1 MEYWKLLHIKDSGYN
16 IILKDNNSACED
28 QNRDTADKTCQKK
41 KHTLGPAVLARHGK
55 HPNKH
60 VKWWKSLNE
69 LCRVIYKHEFGSQIM
84 ATVQNLR

>member
-41 KHTLGPAVLARHGK
+41 HTPGPAVLARHGK
-55 HPNKH
+55 HQNKQ
-60 VKWWKSLNE
+60 VEWWKSLNE
-69 LCRVIYKHEFGSQIM
+69 LCREFTNMSSDPRLWQQCKI
-84 ATVQNLR
+84 